1 MGRSSLF
8 MVDFPLPCS
17 IVGGYV
23 SILLSG
29 LAPLTLRLVYICIVN
44 GPCVDDILAMLS
56 YQMLHPSYRRTNI
69 CTARTSPVLVVAS
82 FLFSNVQM
90 VSADASIP
98 KYMDKDGPC
107 PPMHVCWSILDQSQ
121 MLADD

>member
-1 MGRSSLF
+1 
-8 MVDFPLPCS
+8 
-17 IVGGYV
+17 
-23 SILLSG
+23 
-29 LAPLTLRLVYICIVN
+29 
-44 GPCVDDILAMLS
+44 MLS

-121 MLADD
+121 MLADDWILNPHKTECSLDASAFCEVLIFWLKILLHFCP